1 MSQHRIT
8 EAIRKQ
14 IARTNEME
22 HSAPLFF
29 TSSFCFDNAEDMRAA
44 FADETDD
51 NIYSRFSNPNVQEFV
66 DRLCILE
73 GAEAGFA
80 TASGMSAIF
89 ASFMTFLKQG
99 DHLLSCS
106 AIFGSTHTV
115 ITKYLPK
122 YGIEHSY
129 FQAGKKEN
137 WEALIK
143 PNTKMIYIE
152 TPTNPGLDI
161 IDLEAIGAL
170 AKKYNV
176 ILNVDNCFATPVAQQ
191 PVNYGADLVVHSATK
206 WLDGQGRVLGGV
218 VVGKKEL
225 IKEIFLFCRST
236 GPALSPFNAWLLS
249 KSLETLDVRME
260 RHAANALFLAQSLE
274 NHHKTN
280 WVKYPF
286 LASHPQ
292 YAIAKKQMRDGG
304 GIVCFEVKGGIE
316 AGRKF
321 LNSLKMLSLTANLGD
336 TRSIASHPA
345 STTHAKL
352 TEEERQTVGITPGLI
367 RISVGLEYKEGSE
380 NGAHARSCGKSCF
393 SAFQY
398 AKPVNKFLHIRIRK
412 TAIDII
418 IRFISKSGPHIFCI
432 IKTKAAGKKQWCGM
446 LHFVGTGNLFAYGFS
461 YAMLAHVSCILT
473 TW

>member
-8 EAIRKQ
+8 SAIRKQ
-14 IARTNEME
+14 IDQTNERE
-22 HSAPLFF
+22 HSAPLFL

-51 NIYSRFSNPNVQEFV
+51 NIYSRFTNPNVQEFV

-80 TASGMSAIF
+80 TASGMSAVF
-89 ASFMTFLKQG
+89 ASFMAFLKQG

-115 ITKYLPK
+115 ITKYLPR
-122 YGIEHSY
+122 YGIEWSY
-129 FQAGKKEN
+129 LQVDKPEE
-137 WEALIK
+137 WESLIR

-161 IDLEAIGAL
+161 IDLEAVSSL
-170 AKKYNV
+170 AKKHNI

-191 PVNYGADLVVHSATK
+191 PIAYGADLVVHSATK

-249 KSLETLDVRME
+249 KSIETLDVRME
-260 RHAANALFLAQSLE
+260 RHASNALYLAQSLTD
-274 NHHKTN
+274 HQKLK

-286 LASHPQ
+286 LPSHPQ
-292 YAIAKKQMRDGG
+292 HAIAKKQMRDGG
-304 GIVCFEVKGGIE
+304 GIVCFELMGGLN

-321 LNSLKMLSLTANLGD
+321 LDSLKILSLTANLGD

-367 RISVGLEYKEGSE
+367 RISVGLEHKE
-380 NGAHARSCGKSCF
+380 
-393 SAFQY
+393 
-398 AKPVNKFLHIRIRK
+398 
-412 TAIDII
+412 DI
-418 IRFISKSGPHIFCI
+418 SGD
-432 IKTKAAGKKQWCGM
+432 
-446 LHFVGTGNLFAYGFS
+446 
-461 YAMLAHVSCILT
+461 ILQALDSI
-473 TW
+473 